1 MYLLGTSIFAT
12 GSLLFKP
19 GWEKAEI
26 LHKAVFVNILVLKT
40 EQNELTIFMYL
51 NFLEVIPTTFV

>member
-1 MYLLGTSIFAT
+1 MPPVLS
-12 GSLLFKP
+12 SLSLV
-19 GWEKAEI
+19 GEKAEI